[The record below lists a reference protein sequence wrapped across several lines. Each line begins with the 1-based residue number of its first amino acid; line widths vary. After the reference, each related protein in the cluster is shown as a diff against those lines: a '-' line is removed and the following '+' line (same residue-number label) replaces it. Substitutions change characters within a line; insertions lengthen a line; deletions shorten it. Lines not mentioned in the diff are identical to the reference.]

1 MRISAYAAADRGL
14 PLAPWSY
21 DTQPLQPHEVLVRVR
36 ACGICHS
43 DLHMIDNDWQM
54 TRYPLVPGH
63 EVVGEVIE
71 AGTASHLKSGL
82 RVGVGWQRSA
92 CLHCED
98 CFKGDENLCNE
109 TTGVIT
115 HGHGGFAEFLVMDS
129 RFCFPLPDD
138 LATDL
143 AGPLMCGGITVYSGL
158 RHAGMS
164 SAQRIGIIGVGGLGH
179 LAVQF
184 ASKLGNTVTV
194 FTTTDEKAQE
204 AARLGAH
211 EAVIVRH
218 GEMSRTPRRP
228 FDLILSTVP
237 ASIPCEL
244 YLNLL
249 GSDGVL
255 SFVGVPDEPLHIP
268 LLPLLVKRRRVMA
281 SPIGGRAMM
290 HEMLDVAARFG
301 IQPVIETFPL
311 SDVNNALAKL
321 RKNRVRYRAVLR
333 C

>member
-1 MRISAYAAADRGL
+1 MRVNAYAATDRGL
-14 PLAPWSY
+14 SLVPWSY
-21 DTQPLQPHEVLVRVR
+21 DTPSLRPHEVLIRVR

-54 TRYPLVPGH
+54 TRFPLVPGH
-63 EVVGEVIE
+63 EIVGEVVE
-71 AGTASHLKSGL
+71 AGLLNYPKPGT

-98 CFKGDENLCNE
+98 CLRGDENLCSASE
-109 TTGVIT
+109 GVIS
-115 HGHGGFAEFLVMDS
+115 HGHGGFAEFLVMDG

-143 AGPLMCGGITVYSGL
+143 AGPLLCGGITVYSGL

-164 SAQRIGIIGVGGLGH
+164 SGQRIGIIGVGGLGH

-204 AARLGAH
+204 AARLGAQD
-211 EAVIVRH
+211 AILVRH
-218 GEMSRTPRRP
+218 GEMSRAPRHS

-255 SFVGVPDEPLHIP
+255 SFVGVPDEPLNIP
-268 LLPLLVKRRRVMA
+268 LFPLLLKRRRVMA

-290 HEMLDVAARFG
+290 HEMLETAARFG
-301 IQPVIETFPL
+301 IQPVVETFPL
-311 SDVNNALAKL
+311 ADVNLALARL

-333 C
+333 V